1 MKVQSCHSFIIR
13 TLVDLQLSVISTSEL
28 VLVSSNQP
36 CLFCTSVVFI
46 LFVSTSARFILFVST
61 KAVRACQAPEKF
73 CGEARWSLKASQLRT
88 FATSSPVKISIRSRI
103 ARTQLSQPPNVFHT
117 FLNIFFFDP
126 WIRFS
131 NTFESFRFFPN
142 TPKHFTSCLAIFWL
156 RSDVDTSETK
166 FVFKWF

>member
-1 MKVQSCHSFIIR
+1 MFTISWKQFLNYIIMKVQSCHSFIIR
-13 TLVDLQLSVISTSEL
+13 TLIDLWLSVISTTEL

-46 LFVSTSARFILFVST
+46 LFVSISARFILFVNT

-73 CGEARWSLKASQLRT
+73 CGEAKWSLKASQLRT
-88 FATSSPVKISIRSRI
+88 FATGSPVKISIRSRF

-126 WIRFS
+126 WIRFWTRS
-131 NTFESFRFFPN
+131 NPSDFSRTLPN
-142 TPKHFTSCLAIFWL
+142 ISL
-156 RSDVDTSETK
+156 V
-166 FVFKWF
+166 V